1 MKRKHKI
8 LAIALSCVILVT
20 GAISGAIAYLTHQTT
35 EKENVFVVGDI
46 NLILEESDN
55 LDLTLIPGTTI
66 KKDPVITVNADSV
79 DCYVFVTVKKTEN
92 FDKFATYSIANG
104 WTEYTGTRYDALD
117 KDCDVYYR
125 TVSSSTTDQPF
136 TILANNKVT
145 VKNFDKSIVASYGT
159 TQPKLTFTGYAV
171 QKEGCNSPEAAWRT
185 IYNESVPQQ

>member
-46 NLILEESDN
+46 NLTLEESDN

-92 FDKFATYSIANG
+92 FDKFATYSMANG
-104 WTEYTGTRYDALD
+104 WTKYTGSTYDELD
-117 KDCDVYYR
+117 EGCDVYYR
-125 TVSSSTTDQPF
+125 TVSSATTDQSF
-136 TILANNKVT
+136 SVLANDSVT
-145 VKNFDKSIVASYGT
+145 VIDFDKSTVKDYGS

-171 QKEGCNSPEAAWRT
+171 QKEGCASEEIAWAT
-185 IYNESVPQQ
+185 IYSELYE